1 LEGFLQLLILNLT
14 HFLLLLSSLIFSY
27 NLLLKFDSMF
37 LQKLLA
43 LVLEFLLQFSDFPLL
58 TNHILELRF
67 LCSCLLL

>member
-1 LEGFLQLLILNLT
+1 
-14 HFLLLLSSLIFSY
+14 
-27 NLLLKFDSMF
+27 MF